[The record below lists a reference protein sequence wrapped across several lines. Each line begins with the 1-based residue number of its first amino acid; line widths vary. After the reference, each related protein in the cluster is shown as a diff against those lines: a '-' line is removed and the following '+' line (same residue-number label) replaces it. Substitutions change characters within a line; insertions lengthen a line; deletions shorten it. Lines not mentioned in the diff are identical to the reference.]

1 MSLRGLL
8 PVTIGVPNV
17 EETTAYYAEFGLAP
31 AKDGAACS
39 PGDRRP
45 ALVPAP
51 RGPGRHDDR
60 SPFGPL
66 IASPLTISW

>member
-31 AKDGAACS
+31 AKDARPVLLGTAAPPSFLHPEDLAAMMTGAHSA
-39 PGDRRP
+39 R
-45 ALVPAP
+45 
-51 RGPGRHDDR
+51 
-60 SPFGPL
+60 
-66 IASPLTISW
+66 